1 MRGWEKIL
9 IPALFRALLCL
20 VVLVGV
26 QRASAEQDARFAN
39 NLPVPIDDPTAVQA
53 GFERFGE
60 RCAFCHGSQGR
71 GAKGPCL
78 TCGRFKYGGK
88 ASQLYAA
95 ISGGVPGTQMGAFES
110 SLTREEI
117 LNIIAFIRVHTEERR
132 RAGDLE

>member
-1 MRGWEKIL
+1 M
-9 IPALFRALLCL
+9 IPALIRALLCL
-20 VVLVGV
+20 VLLVGG
-26 QRASAEQDARFAN
+26 QRASAEQDPRLAN
-39 NLPVPIDDPTAVQA
+39 NLPVPIDDPAAVQA
-53 GFERFGE
+53 GLERFGE

>member
-1 MRGWEKIL
+1 M
-9 IPALFRALLCL
+9 PALVRPLLCL
-20 VVLVGV
+20 ALIVAAQPVF
-26 QRASAEQDARFAN
+26 AEQDARLAD
-39 NLPVPIDDPTAVQA
+39 NLPVPIDDPKAVQA
-53 GFERFGE
+53 GLERFGE
-60 RCAFCHGSQGR
+60 RCAFCHGGKGT

>member
-1 MRGWEKIL
+1 LEGRV
-9 IPALFRALLCL
+9 AAALLCL
-20 VVLVGV
+20 VLAIAA
-26 QRASAEQDARFAN
+26 QPASAQQDPRLAN
-39 NLPVPIDDPTAVQA
+39 NLPVPIDDPLALEA
-53 GFERFGE
+53 GRTRFGE
-60 RCAFCHGSQGR
+60 RCAFCHGGQGR
-71 GAKGPCL
+71 GGKGPCL

-132 RAGDLE
+132 KAGELD